1 MDFELIIR
9 DYDENMMIN
18 FFRVFSE
25 YVYSC
30 VDVRGQLLVFSLKSR
45 FLRRSLLQLD

>member
-1 MDFELIIR
+1 MDFKLIIR
-9 DYDENMMIN
+9 DSDENTVN

-30 VDVRGQLLVFSLKSR
+30 VDVRGQLLVFSLKSH